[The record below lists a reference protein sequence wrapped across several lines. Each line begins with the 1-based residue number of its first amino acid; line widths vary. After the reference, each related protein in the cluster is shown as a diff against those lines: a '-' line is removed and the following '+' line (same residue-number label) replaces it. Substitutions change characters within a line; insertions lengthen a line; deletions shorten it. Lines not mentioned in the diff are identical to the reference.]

1 MELSPEEIEDI
12 RREELGRLQEVAKE
26 RDQGPAVLESTPR
39 MEDRT
44 AQHLAKQREIR
55 SLKKSI
61 EAEFWQNQGYVP
73 YVTRHGKEIWL
84 TPEEL
89 KERKARRR
97 RQKRSR
103 KSSSDTQSIVIQERV
118 KRVLLYLA
126 VLALGIILGLQ
137 LV

>member
-12 RREELGRLQEVAKE
+12 RREELGRLQDLAKE

-61 EAEFWQNQGYVP
+61 EAEFWRGQGYKR

-97 RQKRSR
+97 RHKRSKR
-103 KSSSDTQSIVIQERV
+103 SASDTQTIILHERI